1 MAVQIPLPLYEP
13 VASAPVRYVGR
24 RSNTR
29 THCTQGHEYAV
40 TGVYIYFNRN
50 GTLRSRQCKPC
61 TIARVRASRLLWK
74 RLTA

>member
-1 MAVQIPLPLYEP
+1 MPVQIPLPLYSIPAQAERSP
-13 VASAPVRYVGR
+13 LR
-24 RSNTR
+24 RPDAE
-29 THCTQGHEYAV
+29 THCRQGHEYAV
-40 TGVYIYFNRN
+40 TGVYTYYNPN